1 MMSICVSVG
10 RVFRQGDPNVWR
22 QANCQVVKCDLCVC
36 ACTHLFIFLI
46 GLPDDADQQVLSL
59 GRLHSFLYLVGQ
71 SVLVLEAVL
80 RGIWIRCVTTVGN
93 PKSVDQD
100 YFHFLSLI
108 DGCSGG
114 GLRRTWGLWSW
125 EDSGIQI

>member
-1 MMSICVSVG
+1 MFGGKLIARLSNVTFVCVRVRICLYS
-10 RVFRQGDPNVWR
+10 
-22 QANCQVVKCDLCVC
+22 
-36 ACTHLFIFLI
+36 LI

-93 PKSVDQD
+93 PKSVDPD
-100 YFHFLSLI
+100 IFNFLSLI
-108 DGCSGG
+108 DGCPGG
-114 GLRRTWGLWSW
+114 RLWRTWGLWSW